1 MAEVY
6 CSILHVSNY
15 WLRERILS
23 FLFEKEEIGCD
34 YRRITRL
41 SNSVKIHAVTP
52 YQQTNVESPGQQKP
66 EIGKQVNVAIILIS
80 LDIGL
85 VPPEML
91 ISKALRNKEFLKDE
105 KVPVIVIC
113 TTKYPNEAT
122 KRQIDYDMLGSQRDQ
137 FVYVMPT
144 LVLPKCIVKKIEN
157 PNDDSKIRRRR
168 PSRVQHCVI

>member
-1 MAEVY
+1 MMAEVY

-66 EIGKQVNVAIILIS
+66 EI
-80 LDIGL
+80 
-85 VPPEML
+85 ET
-91 ISKALRNKEFLKDE
+91 SKCSNH
-105 KVPVIVIC
+105 I
-113 TTKYPNEAT
+113 
-122 KRQIDYDMLGSQRDQ
+122 DQ
-137 FVYVMPT
+137 FGYWTCSPRNAYKQG
-144 LVLPKCIVKKIEN
+144 LEK
-157 PNDDSKIRRRR
+157 
-168 PSRVQHCVI
+168 